1 MGLGL
6 NLERPVKHVPYNR
19 PGLFLRQEAPMTPE
33 EGGEGWS
40 GKMFFR
46 AWTAVRALFPSSRRH
61 SQKFQT
67 GLIVEAFRSQIVDKM
82 QRKTVSWQRVV
93 QVRDGI
99 VHVTVLRHRVDRS
112 EERRVGKECRS
123 RW

>member
-1 MGLGL
+1 
-6 NLERPVKHVPYNR
+6 
-19 PGLFLRQEAPMTPE
+19 MTPE

-40 GKMFFR
+40 GKMFCRGRGRGGGAGFS
-46 AWTAVRALFPSSRRH
+46 LHSSLRLCD
-61 SQKFQT
+61 KFQT
-67 GLIVEAFRSQIVDKM
+67 SLIVAAVRSQIVDKM